1 MDRAYYQWLG
11 LLLLALG
18 ILGYLP
24 RAIWLWLSA
33 RCGFSEDAYLQ
44 EARKMQTERDP
55 EYYERELKALARNI
69 EILVVASRHHGR
81 FMKRL
86 AFLNG
91 LNLTLR
97 FLFCKFLYVC
107 SMAIQLILVIR
118 FGGASFSLLTR
129 ITNVAAGNPTTKLPS
144 MLICKLKMD
153 TDPETSYLCALPG
166 NILHQILFGFL
177 FYWMIFVL
185 ICNSLSLMSWI
196 LKCILRAQRIRLIR
210 STLSQMDSLNYSGT
224 EERSCFKRLVLEYLR
239 VDGVFVVRLI
249 EYSTDY
255 FTMCRVV
262 NELWT
267 SFRRKHFILLET
279 TTEDLDI

>member
-1 MDRAYYQWLG
+1 MPIRINFTWIGPITSG
-11 LLLLALG
+11 LDS
-18 ILGYLP
+18 YFLP
-24 RAIWLWLSA
+24 SELWDTSPEPSG
-33 RCGFSEDAYLQ
+33 CGSVQDAVFSEDAYLQ

-69 EILVVASRHHGR
+69 EILVIASRYHGP

-107 SMAIQLILVIR
+107 FMAIQLILVIR

-129 ITNVAAGNPTTKLPS
+129 ITNVTAGNPTTKLPS

-166 NILHQILFGFL
+166 NILRQILFGFL

-196 LKCILRAQRIRLIR
+196 
-210 STLSQMDSLNYSGT
+210 
-224 EERSCFKRLVLEYLR
+224 
-239 VDGVFVVRLI
+239 
-249 EYSTDY
+249 
-255 FTMCRVV
+255 
-262 NELWT
+262 
-267 SFRRKHFILLET
+267 
-279 TTEDLDI
+279 